1 MQKKLKSF
9 WVIAR
14 IESLILDKGI
24 DDALIRAESYLKAG
38 SDGILIHSK
47 SKSEKEIFKFIE
59 KYKTVSNK
67 PLVVVPTTYNHISF
81 NEFESIGAN
90 IVNLCKSFIKK
101 SISSYV

>member
-9 WVIAR
+9 CNRR

-47 SKSEKEIFKFIE
+47 SKSEKKF
-59 KYKTVSNK
+59 
-67 PLVVVPTTYNHISF
+67 L
-81 NEFESIGAN
+81 
-90 IVNLCKSFIKK
+90 NLLRSTKL
-101 SISSYV
+101 